1 MKGLTAVLLLCLVLL
16 LATVWLRLQ
25 PGRDFAV
32 PAAPAAHG
40 AVDDPR
46 REALD
51 AARRQGDAAAL
62 DALLAERRRQL
73 DRPPAD
79 APAGAPVDAG
89 AMRLYAEALLER
101 VLLRGRQRGMDVGA
115 AAYAQLPPAVAADL
129 DAAQHWLRR
138 ARELGDDSADNWRLE
153 AAVLGNRI
161 TGLAEALQWNG
172 AIEADLAKAFA
183 KDPDDPRLHVAL
195 GLRRLLAPRLLGH
208 DPASALE
215 HFQFAAPALPGDER
229 PRVFAAMAAW
239 LLRKRQ
245 QAIQWLEQASAQ
257 NPANEYAAVVLQRLR
272 RDEPMPFARD
282 VTAAEAAAVRAH

>member
-1 MKGLTAVLLLCLVLL
+1 MKGLTAALLLCLLLL
-16 LATVWLRLQ
+16 LATVWLKLQ

-32 PAAPAAHG
+32 PKAPAADAAH
-40 AVDDPR
+40 AAAPDPR

-51 AARRQGDAAAL
+51 AARRQGDAAAF

-73 DRPPAD
+73 EHPPGD
-79 APAGAPVDAG
+79 AT

-115 AAYAQLPPAVAADL
+115 VAYAQLPAAVAADL

-195 GLRRLLAPRLLGH
+195 GLRRLLAPRMLGH
-208 DPASALE
+208 DPQKALE
-215 HFQFAAPALPGDER
+215 HFQFAAQALPGDER

-282 VTAAEAAAVRAH
+282 VTAAEAAAARVH